1 MAGSAAEPTPREGV
15 ERTCDAARFSDRQG
29 MRLLHIGPPRSDDLV
44 QGVMQINDP
53 QKLVLEFAER
63 MMVWAM
69 FFKPSSLSKRHVMQ
83 LGLGA
88 ASLTKFCH
96 GRIGMKTTAVEINPS
111 VVAICRDAFHLPP
124 NDKLLEVITGDA
136 RKEIARPR
144 WRAALDVIQVD
155 AYDADAARPV
165 LDSVDFYQACKR
177 ALGPDGCIVTN
188 LFSADASYETSLE
201 HLRMVFGADA
211 LWQFKP
217 TKEGNTIV
225 LAEKKPRKLGLAEY
239 VSRCQELQNR
249 YGLDTQP
256 WLHFF
261 HPVTA

>member
-1 MAGSAAEPTPREGV
+1 
-15 ERTCDAARFSDRQG
+15 
-29 MRLLHIGPPRSDDLV
+29 
-44 QGVMQINDP
+44 MQIDDP
-53 QKLVLEFAER
+53 LKLVLEFAER
-63 MMVWAM
+63 MMVWTM

-96 GRIGMKTTAVEINPS
+96 ARIGMKTTAVEINPS
-111 VVAICRDAFHLPP
+111 VVAICHQAFHLPR
-124 NDKLLEVITGDA
+124 NNKLLEVIVGDA
-136 RKEIARPR
+136 FKEVARAR
-144 WRAALDVIQVD
+144 WRGVVDVIQVD
-155 AYDADAARPV
+155 AYDSDAARPV
-165 LDSVDFYQACKR
+165 LDSVDFYQACKK
-177 ALGPDGCIVTN
+177 ALSPDGCLVTN
-188 LFSADASYETSLE
+188 LFSADASYVTSLE
-201 HLRMVFGADA
+201 HLREVFGPDA

-239 VSRCQELQNR
+239 VSRCQELQSR

-261 HPVTA
+261 HPVNA